1 MKFQWCS
8 CFVKV
13 IVVVLCFYFCL
24 HFILIFFGGGESD
37 KLYSSCWN
45 KHQFINFYI
54 TWFSKKGKKRKS
66 MSDFNRCMQ
75 HFCFVWCFV
84 FIYFFLACSCC
95 PHYAIPN
102 QKRPDRQVE
111 RHRRSNEAPPK
122 GGSHGHV

>member
-1 MKFQWCS
+1 MIFEEGEKKEKYVRFQQMHAA
-8 CFVKV
+8 F
-13 IVVVLCFYFCL
+13 L
-24 HFILIFFGGGESD
+24 
-37 KLYSSCWN
+37 
-45 KHQFINFYI
+45 
-54 TWFSKKGKKRKS
+54 
-66 MSDFNRCMQ
+66 
-75 HFCFVWCFV
+75 FCFVWCFV

>member
-1 MKFQWCS
+1 MIFEEGEKKEKYVRFQ
-8 CFVKV
+8 
-13 IVVVLCFYFCL
+13 
-24 HFILIFFGGGESD
+24 
-37 KLYSSCWN
+37 
-45 KHQFINFYI
+45 
-54 TWFSKKGKKRKS
+54 RKS